1 MTQEQ
6 CSSPLEEV
14 KVKSFCSSDGASRP
28 SQGSLL
34 FCAGEADSM
43 RGNIAAVPLPEE
55 SSEVPERFP
64 ILPCWTCWIVDFGIV

>member
-1 MTQEQ
+1 MERRGLRRDLYF
-6 CSSPLEEV
+6 SV
-14 KVKSFCSSDGASRP
+14 
-28 SQGSLL
+28 LL

-43 RGNIAAVPLPEE
+43 RGNVAAVPLPEE